1 MTLNPGDLMFIG
13 FDTDNDDVAFIAT
26 TDIAAG
32 EIIYFTDDGWDGTG
46 FGGSGQIFEYTVPV
60 GGIPIC
66 TVVEIDMDPA
76 ANSVT
81 FSNGGAVD
89 YIQGGHNLAGKD
101 EMLWAFQGTRS
112 GDDVTPTNF
121 VAVIGNEA
129 DGNYLR
135 TPELSGTGLT
145 TTNGAIIHNGDED
158 YLEYT
163 DDAVLPNP
171 VTQAALIASISDT
184 SNWATADGS
193 GNSNPNGSFF
203 DYNFPAV
210 ACFTTGTLIET
221 ATGLRPIDEL
231 QTGDLVATRDNGF
244 QPLRWIGRQKV
255 AAQGTAAPVV
265 FATGAIG
272 NTRPLAVSPQ
282 HRMMVTGWRA
292 ELLFFMDEV
301 LVPAIALINEST
313 IRQRA
318 GGTVEYIHILFDH
331 HEIVMADG
339 VPSESFYP
347 GPVALNALAD
357 ATRQEVLDLFP
368 SLSCDLPPPHEAARM
383 ILTVREGRLLA

>member
-13 FDTDNDDVAFIAT
+13 FDADNDDVAFIAT
-26 TDIAAG
+26 TDIVAG
-32 EIIYFTDDGWDGTG
+32 EIIYFTDDEWDGTA
-46 FGGSGQIFEYTVPV
+46 FGGAEQMFEYTVPV
-60 GGIPIC
+60 GGIPIG
-66 TVVEIDMDPA
+66 TVVEIDMDPG

-171 VTQAALIASISDT
+171 VTQAALIASISDA
-184 SNWATADGS
+184 SNWA
-193 GNSNPNGSFF
+193 P
-203 DYNFPAV
+203 
-210 ACFTTGTLIET
+210 
-221 ATGLRPIDEL
+221 
-231 QTGDLVATRDNGF
+231 
-244 QPLRWIGRQKV
+244 
-255 AAQGTAAPVV
+255 
-265 FATGAIG
+265 
-272 NTRPLAVSPQ
+272 
-282 HRMMVTGWRA
+282 
-292 ELLFFMDEV
+292 
-301 LVPAIALINEST
+301 
-313 IRQRA
+313 
-318 GGTVEYIHILFDH
+318 
-331 HEIVMADG
+331 
-339 VPSESFYP
+339 
-347 GPVALNALAD
+347 AD
-357 ATRQEVLDLFP
+357 AP
-368 SLSCDLPPPHEAARM
+368 SCFFAQTKSWRPRLP
-383 ILTVREGRLLA
+383 